1 MYRHVPNLLTIARLV
16 LAVAFF
22 WILNDNDAES
32 FTRQMWIAFGVFLIA
47 VFTDIL
53 DGYLARAWKVESSFG
68 RVVDPFVDKLLIC
81 GAFIF
86 FSSNQF
92 ISGPARG
99 IFSHVTGEAAIAGM
113 PAARTLTGVMPW
125 MVVVL
130 IAREFLITSIRGLA
144 EAQGIDF
151 RADWAGKIKMVT
163 QSVAV
168 GAVLVDLALTSR
180 VGWMH
185 VLRDVF
191 IYTTVVVTILSSLT
205 YIHRAWKLFG
215 GGEKTSAQRKAA
227 VS

>member
-16 LAVAFF
+16 LTVAFF

-32 FTRQMWIAFGVFLIA
+32 FTRQMWFGFVVFLVA
-47 VFTDIL
+47 VATDVL
-53 DGYLARAWKVESSFG
+53 DGYLARAWKVESAFG

-86 FSSNQF
+86 FSSNNF
-92 ISGPARG
+92 ISTAV
-99 IFSHVTGEAAIAGM
+99 ISQFSHAVTTAPISSV
-113 PAARTLTGVMPW
+113 RTLTGVYPW

-151 RADWAGKIKMVT
+151 RADWAGKVKMIT
-163 QSVAV
+163 QSIAV
-168 GAVLVDLALTSR
+168 GAVLVDLAQTGRIPWISAT
-180 VGWMH
+180 
-185 VLRDVF
+185 RDIF
-191 IYTTVVVTILSSLT
+191 IYTTIVVTILSSIT

-215 GGEKTSAQRKAA
+215 GGEKTSAQQKAA
-227 VS
+227 VN